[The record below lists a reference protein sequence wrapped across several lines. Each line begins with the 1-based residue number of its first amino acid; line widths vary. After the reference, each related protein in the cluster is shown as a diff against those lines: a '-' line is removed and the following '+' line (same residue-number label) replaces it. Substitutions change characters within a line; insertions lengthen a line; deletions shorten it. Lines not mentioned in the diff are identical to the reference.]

1 MKFKT
6 DKKKDLRRS
15 HIMEF
20 GAAVLI
26 IIFVNLI
33 SHYLFGRLDLT
44 AEHRYTISKSTKQ
57 MLKAVDETVLF
68 RVYLEGD
75 IPSDY
80 KRLQNETREML
91 NQFRAYNRNIE
102 YEFVNPNNFEDKQEQ
117 QVFYQK
123 LAQKGI
129 QPAFI
134 QVQNEDGVTQKVLIP
149 AADVYYKG
157 RETSIQLMQN
167 QTYEAEDVALNNSIQ
182 NLEYVLSNAIRGL
195 SRSVKPKL
203 GFLLGHGELERGA
216 VYDIQMAL
224 FGNYS
229 MENVMLTKDSVADV
243 NALTTRIRT
252 ADSTM
257 KLTNKYD
264 VLVVAK
270 PTQAFSDQ
278 ELYLL
283 DQYVMYGGKVLW
295 LIDPLDA
302 DMDSLA
308 EHHQAVVTRLPENL
322 NEMLF
327 TYGVRVNSDLIMDV
341 RCRPIP
347 MAVGQ
352 VGDKAQLA
360 FRPWLYFPD
369 IVPTSEHPIVRNL
382 DMIKTDFV
390 SSIDLIDND
399 ITKTVLLAT
408 SEFTRVKNA
417 PIIID
422 LNEAK
427 ADVRQE
433 DQRLFN
439 RQSVPIA
446 VLLDGQFNSMF
457 RSRLAP
463 SFTSLPEMGYK
474 SKSEATKMIVISDG
488 DMIKNRYSYKDNS
501 TYPLGYDYYTQT
513 MYANKQFLLNCIDYL
528 AGEEDVLATR
538 SRNVKMRK
546 LNVIKSKDNRT
557 TYQVANVA
565 LPVVLILVV
574 APVVVMVR
582 KKKYVKKAKGRK

>member
-15 HIMEF
+15 HIIEF
-20 GAAVLI
+20 AAAFLI

-44 AEHRYTISKSTKQ
+44 AEHRYTISKATKQ
-57 MLKAVDETVLF
+57 MLKEVDETVLF

-91 NQFRAYNRNIE
+91 NQFRAYNRNVE
-102 YEFVNPNNFEDKQEQ
+102 YEFVNPNSFEDKQEQ

-149 AADVYYKG
+149 AADVFYKG

-195 SRSVKPKL
+195 SRSVKPKV

-224 FGNYS
+224 FDNYRL
-229 MENVMLTKDSVADV
+229 ENVLLTKDSVADV
-243 NALTTRIRT
+243 NALTTRNRA
-252 ADSTM
+252 ADSTI
-257 KLTNKYD
+257 KFSNKFD

-270 PTQAFSDQ
+270 PTQEFSDQ
-278 ELYLL
+278 ELYVI

-295 LIDPLDA
+295 LVDPLDA

-308 EHHQAVVTRLPENL
+308 TQHQAVVTRLPENL

-327 TYGVRVNSDLIMDV
+327 TYGVRINSDLIMDV

-369 IVPTSEHPIVRNL
+369 LVPTSEHPIVRNL

-408 SEFTRVKNA
+408 SEFSRVKNA

-427 ADVRQE
+427 SDVSQE

-439 RQSVPIA
+439 RQNIPVA
-446 VLLDGQFNSMF
+446 VLLDGEFNSMF

-474 SKSEATKMIVISDG
+474 SKSQPTKMIVISDG

-513 MYANKQFLLNCIDYL
+513 MYANKQFILNCIDYL
-528 AGEEDVLATR
+528 AGDEDVLATR

-546 LNVIKSKDNRT
+546 LNVIKAKESRT
-557 TYQVANVA
+557 AYQVLNVG
-565 LPVVLILVV
+565 LPVVLILLV
-574 APVVVMVR
+574 APVVIVVR
-582 KKKYVKKAKGRK
+582 KRRFIKKKSNKK